1 MKTTPTFTLKIITT
15 LQGNMLIM
23 IISYHYDEDICLIN
37 YKYFVHYEVLSNM
50 HNVLRRNKVFH
61 I

>member
-50 HNVLRRNKVFH
+50 HNVLLKK
-61 I
+61 